1 MKAWAIAFAGV
12 IVILGLAVIGG
23 AKMVFATSWV
33 MVAFFWLLF
42 VWLVSTVVA
51 RRAKRSNGS

>member
-1 MKAWAIAFAGV
+1 MKSWAIAIAGV
-12 IVILGLAVIGG
+12 IVIGMLAIIGG
-23 AKMVFATSWV
+23 ERMVFATSWF

-51 RRAKRSNGS
+51 RRAKRSGGP